1 MQNQE
6 ENKSI
11 MEVTKKAIVR
21 VAKMAGFCPGVSR
34 AIKAVNDLLA
44 KNCKVCTLGEI
55 IHNSY
60 VVDDFKNRGVMVVN
74 SPSDVPKGYTVVIR
88 SHGCARD
95 DLKYIENSGIPFFDA
110 TCPFVKK
117 IHNIVNLNEH
127 NREILLAAGDA
138 NHPEMV
144 GIRSYFNGKSYVFRD
159 KHELESIINKD
170 KVIGDKRILLLSQ
183 TTFSYAEWEICANFI
198 KCIFTNVVAHDTIC
212 NATSLRQQ
220 EAKKMSKSSD
230 LIIVVGDQKSSN
242 TKKLCEIC
250 QENTQT
256 VQVESAQD
264 LPDGIGNKFRKI
276 GIVSGASTPIQL
288 VDGIKNRLE
297 KSMGDAEK

>member
-1 MQNQE
+1 
-6 ENKSI
+6 
-11 MEVTKKAIVR
+11 MEVTNKAKVR
-21 VAKMAGFCPGVSR
+21 IAKTAGFCPGVKR

-60 VVDDFKNRGVMVVN
+60 VVDDFKNRGVVVVN
-74 SPSDVPKGYTVVIR
+74 SPLDVPKGYTVVIR
-88 SHGCARD
+88 SHGCTRN
-95 DLKYIENSGIPFFDA
+95 DLKYIEDFGIPFFDA

-117 IHNIVNLNEH
+117 IQNIVNLNEH

-144 GIRSYFNGKSYVFRD
+144 GIRSYFSGKSYIFRD
-159 KHELESIINKD
+159 KYELESIIRQNRFIID
-170 KVIGDKRILLLSQ
+170 KSVLLLSQ
-183 TTFSYAEWEICANFI
+183 TTFSVSKWENCANFI
-198 KCIFTNVVAHDTIC
+198 KCIFTNVVTYDTIC

-220 EAKKMSKSSD
+220 EAKKLSKSSD
-230 LIIVVGDQKSSN
+230 LIIVVGGRKSSN

-250 QENTQT
+250 QKNTQT
-256 VQVESAQD
+256 VQVEFAQD
-264 LPDGIGNKFRKI
+264 LPDGIGKKFQKI

-288 VDGIKNRLE
+288 VEEIKNRLE
-297 KSMGDAEK
+297 KNG